1 MKSAEEIK
9 LKKAYLEGL
18 VEGMQNYSISDA
30 EVFRA
35 QIKILD
41 WVLNETV
48 SPVNIKCEVTNDI

>member
-1 MKSAEEIK
+1 MKTQEEIK

-30 EVFRA
+30 EIFRA

-41 WVLNETV
+41 WVLEDTV
-48 SPVNIKCEVTNDI
+48 NPVNIKSEVK